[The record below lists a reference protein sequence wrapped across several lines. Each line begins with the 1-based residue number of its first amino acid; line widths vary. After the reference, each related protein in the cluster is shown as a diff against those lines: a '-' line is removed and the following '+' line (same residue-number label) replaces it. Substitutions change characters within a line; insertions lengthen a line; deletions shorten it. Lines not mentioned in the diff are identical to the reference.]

1 MAIQSERTIQLRRLA
16 EDLAKAW
23 PHDTVDSDVP
33 EFPFPRNREEAY
45 FVQDELADLVGH
57 PTTGWKAG
65 ATSARMREL
74 DGHDDIIPGRI
85 FAPTTWSGTH
95 VRINAELPLNARVE
109 AEFAFRLN
117 AAFPVRDKLWRP
129 EEFADAAVLH
139 PAIEIIG
146 DRLKKKSNLSTGLR
160 SLATIADNG
169 GGFGFVSGDPVKN
182 WRKIDFLHHQVSL
195 RVGSGPAAPN
205 FAPEDRCDALQ
216 ALTDLANLLSK
227 RGIPLQEGMH
237 ISTGAA
243 TVPQPINKG
252 CKATADFGDL
262 GTIRLEFN

>member
-1 MAIQSERTIQLRRLA
+1 MAIQSERTIRLRRLA
-16 EDLAKAW
+16 ENLAKVW
-23 PHDTVDSDVP
+23 PHDTVDSDDP
-33 EFPFPRNREEAY
+33 ELPFPRNREEAY
-45 FVQDELADLVGH
+45 FVQDKLADLVGH

-85 FAPTTWSGTH
+85 FAPTTWRGTH

-117 AAFPVRDKLWRP
+117 AAFPVRDKPRRP

-146 DRLKKKSNLSTGLR
+146 DRLKKSNLSTGLR

-169 GGFGFVSGDPVKN
+169 GGFGFVSGNPVKN
-182 WRKIDFLHHQVSL
+182 WRNIDFLRHQVSL
-195 RVGSGPAAPN
+195 RVGSGPVAQN
-205 FAPEDRCDALQ
+205 FAPEDRCDALE
-216 ALTDLANLLSK
+216 AMADLANLLSK
-227 RGIPLQEGMH
+227 RGIPLREGMY

-252 CKATADFGDL
+252 SKATADFGDL